1 MAEGDGGGV
10 QEVIDIDS
18 DDSSDSNS
26 EFAVPEP
33 TDSPYRKRRNT
44 NFFSR
49 LNTTVQDDE
58 DLNGELDPNQLWLGS
73 LDWNARVTKGLHH
86 TEQYDNKQLIVRRGQ
101 EFSMKI
107 KFDREFDEVKHSFT
121 LSFYTGDK
129 PSIGN
134 TVYPHQKSLPLH
146 EIVGFQSELC

>member
-1 MAEGDGGGV
+1 MNEKEGESGGGI

-26 EFAVPEP
+26 EFATPEP
-33 TDSPYRKRRNT
+33 TDSPYRKHRAT

-49 LNTTVQDDE
+49 LNTTIQDDE
-58 DLNGELDPNQLWLGS
+58 DLNGELDPSQLWLAS
-73 LDWNARVTKGLHH
+73 VDWSARANKEQHH
-86 TEQYDNKQLIVRRGQ
+86 TEQYENKQLIVRRGK

-107 KFDREFDEVKHSFT
+107 RFDREFDESKHSFV

-129 PSIGN
+129 PSVGRF
-134 TVYPHQKSLPLH
+134 SL
-146 EIVGFQSELC
+146 QQTN